1 MTLAWLLTAGSW
13 LFKIGRGVAGV
24 FTGGSLDSIL
34 SSIERGMSDDV
45 EKERT
50 KADVVKT
57 WINAQAALLT
67 GRTWWFQLFFVI
79 PLGVYF
85 SSVCIQAAWPQIAWG
100 IGDLPSPMD
109 EWAMYIISALFIVDG
124 TKAAIGSF
132 KR

>member
-1 MTLAWLLTAGSW
+1 MNLGWLWSAGQF
-13 LFKIGRGVAGV
+13 LFKLGSGVASI

-34 SSIERGMSDDV
+34 ATIDKGMDNEV

-57 WINAQAALLT
+57 WINAQAGLLT

-79 PLGVYF
+79 PLGLF
-85 SSVCIQAAWPQIAWG
+85 FASTCWQAAFPMWAWG
-100 IGDLPSPMD
+100 LGTLPSPMD
-109 EWAMYIISALFIVDG
+109 QWAMYIVSALFIVDG
-124 TKAAIGSF
+124 SKAVTSML